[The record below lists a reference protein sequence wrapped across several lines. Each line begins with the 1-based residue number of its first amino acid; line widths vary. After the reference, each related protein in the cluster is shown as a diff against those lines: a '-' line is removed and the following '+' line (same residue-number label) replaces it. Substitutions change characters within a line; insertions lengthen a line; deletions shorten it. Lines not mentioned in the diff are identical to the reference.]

1 MDKGPLEKHWRKRSH
16 FMIFALV
23 GSGEYLEPMEPV
35 DRYLIDKLKQPPRV
49 VCLPTAAG
57 NEGEE
62 RVAYWSNLGIDHF
75 THLGASVEALP
86 VIDRES
92 ANNKQFAAMIAKA
105 NFIYLS
111 GGRPTYLY
119 DTIENTLVWK
129 AILSVL
135 EHGGIL
141 AGCSAGA
148 MIMGKEFFSFNGTKS
163 GFNFIPGA
171 AIIPHFNE
179 IPEARLE
186 RICQQIPASLTIFG
200 IDGYTALIRSGDQ
213 YEVAGPGKVTVI
225 RQEERISCTSGPLPL
240 SLWPENRD

>member
-1 MDKGPLEKHWRKRSH
+1 MTV
-16 FMIFALV
+16 FALV

-35 DRYLIDKLKQPPRV
+35 DRYLMDKLKQPPRV

-62 RVAYWSNLGIDHF
+62 RIAYWSNLGIDHF
-75 THLGASVEALP
+75 TRLGASVDSLP
-86 VIDRES
+86 VIDRKS
-92 ANNKQFAAMIAKA
+92 GNNKQFADRIAKA

-119 DTIENTLVWK
+119 ETIENTLVWK

-148 MIMGKEFFSFNGTKS
+148 MIMGKEFFSFNGRKS

-179 IPEARLE
+179 IPETRLQ
-186 RICQQIPASLTIFG
+186 RICQQIQPGLTIFG
-200 IDGYTALIRSGDQ
+200 IDGNTALIRSGNQ
-213 YEVAGPGKVTVI
+213 YEVAGKGKVTVI
-225 RQEERISCTSGPLPL
+225 REEDKICCTSGPLPL
-240 SLWPENRD
+240 SLWPEDRD